1 MPARE
6 APFARAFIA
15 WVAEWQR
22 AGLSGTQ
29 ERVLLML
36 CSRMEPDGAGGFTSW
51 YPRGEM
57 AGRLG
62 VPPQTVSNAVRALRR
77 KGFLAVLA
85 RARRG
90 ARSTVY
96 RVMPGHGPVT
106 RRAQPTE
113 DVGYP
118 PGTTKTVT
126 YPQGTTNRE
135 EVTYPQGTTNGI
147 GYPLGTT
154 DQGGI
159 GYPPGT
165 TDPVTYLRGTT
176 DQGEMGE
183 ITYSFSYPQSTT
195 PKNIGRHKAAPNEA
209 RSMADLLAMRE
220 RGDLLDYDA

>member
-6 APFARAFIA
+6 APFARAFVA

-57 AGRLG
+57 AERLG
-62 VPPQTVSNAVRALRR
+62 VPPQTVSNAVRALTRR
-77 KGFLAVLA
+77 GFLAVAA

-96 RVMPGHGPVT
+96 RVMPCHGSVT
-106 RRAQPTE
+106 RGAQPTE
-113 DVGYP
+113 G
-118 PGTTKTVT
+118 VT
-126 YPQGTTNRE
+126 YPQGTTKAVTYPRGTTDQE
-135 EVTYPQGTTNGI
+135 GVGYPQGTTDKVTYPQGTT
-147 GYPLGTT
+147 
-154 DQGGI
+154 DHGGI

-165 TDPVTYLRGTT
+165 TDPVGYPSGTT

-195 PKNIGRHKAAPNEA
+195 PKNIGRLNAAPKEA
-209 RSMADLLAMRE
+209 HSMADLFAMRE
-220 RGDLLDYDA
+220 GGDLPDYDA